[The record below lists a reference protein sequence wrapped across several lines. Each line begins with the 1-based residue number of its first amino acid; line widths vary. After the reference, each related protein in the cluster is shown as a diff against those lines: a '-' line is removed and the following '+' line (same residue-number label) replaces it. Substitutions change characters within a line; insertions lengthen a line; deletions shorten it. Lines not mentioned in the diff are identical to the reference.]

1 MEQRF
6 RLTSSNEIMRVR
18 RSGKSYP
25 HPLLILIIQEVNH
38 PLSRFAVTAGISVG
52 NAVKRNRAKR
62 IIRAAL
68 RELIQEIKPGY
79 NGVLIARKP
88 LTETNCGEAK
98 EVLESLFREAKLF
111 LNQTN
116 E

>member
-1 MEQRF
+1 
-6 RLTSSNEIMRVR
+6 MRVR

-68 RELIQEIKPGY
+68 RELIQDIKPGY
-79 NGVLIARKP
+79 NGILIARKP
-88 LTETNCGEAK
+88 LTESNCGEAK
-98 EVLESLFREAKLF
+98 EALESLFRKAEILLTK
-111 LNQTN
+111 NQ
-116 E
+116 

>member
-1 MEQRF
+1 
-6 RLTSSNEIMRVR
+6 MRVR

-25 HPLLILIIQEVNH
+25 HPLLVLIIQEVNH
-38 PLSRFAVTAGISVG
+38 PLSRFAVTAGISAG

-68 RELIQEIKPGY
+68 RELIQDIKPGY

-88 LTETNCGEAK
+88 LTESSCRETKEA
-98 EVLESLFREAKLF
+98 LESLFRKAEIF
-111 LNQTN
+111 LTQTN